1 MSIKIY
7 QKEIDDG
14 IGELVKSTASVAYC
28 SEATI
33 KKGEVPFPELKTL
46 TDLEVERLGI
56 AKAENKDQIDLYY
69 LESVLVSCG
78 WNKNDDVF
86 MPEATWAARNTPE
99 DKQFNFM
106 HDENDIIGHITGSY
120 VLTKDGKAVAED
132 APMPEDFDIITQA
145 VLYNSWTGEDNRD
158 RMQKIISEIED
169 DKWYVSMEC
178 LFAGFNYALINE
190 QGEAKVLARDEQSSF
205 LTKHLRAYG
214 GTGEYEGYKVG
225 RALANISFSGK
236 GLVEKP
242 ANSRSIILKRDQ
254 KSSASVKFNFKESDP
269 QLSIGEL
276 NMSDNTLLE
285 KQLAEVQ
292 AQLAEAKTENE
303 AIKAKIEEA
312 KDKEFASQIEAF
324 EKTAEESKATIDEL
338 NESIKSTQARVA
350 ELEDALQTSQSELAE
365 AMKEMDEMKK
375 KEKNGKRKA
384 SLIEAGYEEE
394 SIDETVAAFDALSD
408 EAFETV
414 VLASPMK
421 KAKMEEKDKKKK
433 EDEAEAAMPD
443 ALKEAIEKKKKQ
455 KEEKDAKAEE
465 EAEADLNQEAF
476 EEVETSE
483 AALVEAD
490 EHDPIEA
497 TRASVAS
504 WLETHVLSNK

>member
-33 KKGEVPFPELKTL
+33 KKGEAPFPELKSL
-46 TDLEVERLGI
+46 SDAEMERLGI

-106 HDENDIIGHITGSY
+106 HNENDIIGHITGSY
-120 VLTKDGKAVAED
+120 VLTKDGKAVAD
-132 APMPEDFDIITQA
+132 DSPMPEDFDIITQA
-145 VLYNSWTGEDNRD
+145 VLYNSWTGEENRD
-158 RMQKIISEIED
+158 RMHKIISEIED

-190 QGEAKVLARDEQSSF
+190 QGDAKVLARDEESSF

-214 GTGEYEGYKVG
+214 GNGEYEGYKVG
-225 RALANISFSGK
+225 RALSNISFSGK
-236 GLVEKP
+236 GLVAKP

-292 AQLAEAKTENE
+292 TQLAEAKAEND

-312 KDKEFASQIEAF
+312 KDKEFASQVEAF
-324 EKTAEESKATIDEL
+324 EKSAEESKATIDEL

-365 AMKEMDEMKK
+365 AMKEMDDMKK
-375 KEKNGKRKA
+375 KEKSMKRKA
-384 SLIEAGYEEE
+384 SLAEAGLDEEE
-394 SIDETVAAFDALSD
+394 VDETLASFDALND
-408 EAFETV
+408 EAFDSIV
-414 VLASPMK
+414 AMMK
-421 KAKMEEKDKKKK
+421 KKADMHGDKKKK
-433 EDEAEAAMPD
+433 KDEEAEAAMPP
-443 ALKEAIEKKKKQ
+443 ALKEAIEKKKKE
-455 KEEKDAKAEE
+455 KEEKDAKAD
-465 EAEADLNQEAF
+465 EAEAEINQDAF